1 MCQASPFEVHTTS
14 APIRTLQKRPVAM
27 PCAVTCAA
35 ARSGLAAQHRR
46 RLSGGPPG
54 AAATAAVLGGRP
66 LLPRRAGRN
75 GARWTCA
82 QWLENRLVTEG
93 ALEGVHVQ
101 QLLQRW
107 L

>member
-1 MCQASPFEVHTTS
+1 
-14 APIRTLQKRPVAM
+14 M